1 MLRMV
6 SKVSR
11 AWVVGSPASSALCGF
26 CNLHL
31 ALSSPVAVF
40 PKPVEFC
47 HGTCAT
53 WCSVKYLEGLPCMFL
68 KFLLPVASSSLVF
81 LPAASKSYL
90 YLLSSVRLSCSVVFH
105 LPVPQTR
112 KCPGQTWNSPLLLP
126 FSRGS

>member
-11 AWVVGSPASSALCGF
+11 TWVVGSPASSALCDF
-26 CNLHL
+26 CNLHS
-31 ALSSPVAVF
+31 ALSSLVAVF

-53 WCSVKYLEGLPCMFL
+53 WCSVPILRGTPMHVSEVPSPCSIFL
-68 KFLLPVASSSLVF
+68 SGILTSSLKVLS
-81 LPAASKSYL
+81 LPLQLK
-90 YLLSSVRLSCSVVFH
+90 LSCSVVFH